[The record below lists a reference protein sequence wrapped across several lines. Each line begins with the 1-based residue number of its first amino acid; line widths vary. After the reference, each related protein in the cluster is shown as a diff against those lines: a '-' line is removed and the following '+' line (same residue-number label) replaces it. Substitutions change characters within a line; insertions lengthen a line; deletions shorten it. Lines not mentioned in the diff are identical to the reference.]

1 MLSLIMER
9 IRVVSD
15 SPGYIKVREISKELR
30 SFTKIIEDKYNQIDF
45 DFLFCFRALYS
56 TMGINSKVRFDKGD
70 NTLGMDLIMSLD
82 EFNPYKTNVAMQRL
96 IMGKHLFPFFAENI
110 KKYKSKLPNL
120 KSIAE
125 DLTEDM
131 RLFLIDNLWLPDDNG
146 NLKLSVIETVSYEK
160 AMALLGNPIR
170 KKFTNMENG
179 QKIQD
184 LLWEIDKE
192 TKILAQYKLIDKI
205 WILQKYKMKS
215 SKLMNS

>member
-1 MLSLIMER
+1 MER

-184 LLWEIDKE
+184 LLWEINKE

-205 WILQKYKMKS
+205 WILQKYKIE
-215 SKLMNS
+215 

>member
-170 KKFTNMENG
+170 KKFTNLENG

-205 WILQKYKMKS
+205 WILQKYKIE
-215 SKLMNS
+215 

>member
-192 TKILAQYKLIDKI
+192 TKILAQYKLIEKI
-205 WILQKYKMKS
+205 WILQKYKIE
-215 SKLMNS
+215 

>member
-56 TMGINSKVRFDKGD
+56 TMGINCKVRFDKGD

-205 WILQKYKMKS
+205 WILQKYKIE
-215 SKLMNS
+215 

>member
-205 WILQKYKMKS
+205 WILQKYKIT
-215 SKLMNS
+215 

>member
-205 WILQKYKMKS
+205 WILQKYKI
-215 SKLMNS
+215 NR

>member
-146 NLKLSVIETVSYEK
+146 NLKLSLIETVSYEK

-205 WILQKYKMKS
+205 WILQKYKIE
-215 SKLMNS
+215 

>member
-192 TKILAQYKLIDKI
+192 TKILAQYKLIDGSVK
-205 WILQKYKMKS
+205 
-215 SKLMNS
+215 

>member
-1 MLSLIMER
+1 MER
-9 IRVVSD
+9 IRVFSA

-205 WILQKYKMKS
+205 WILQKYKIE
-215 SKLMNS
+215 

>member
-1 MLSLIMER
+1 MER

-15 SPGYIKVREISKELR
+15 SPGYIKGREISKELR
-30 SFTKIIEDKYNQIDF
+30 SFTQIIEDKYNQIDF

-205 WILQKYKMKS
+205 WILQKYKIE
-215 SKLMNS
+215 

>member
-9 IRVVSD
+9 IRVVSE
-15 SPGYIKVREISKELR
+15 SQGYIKVREISKELR

-205 WILQKYKMKS
+205 WILQKYKIE
-215 SKLMNS
+215 

>member
-146 NLKLSVIETVSYEK
+146 NLKLSVIETVSYEEP
-160 AMALLGNPIR
+160 MALLGNPIR

-205 WILQKYKMKS
+205 WILQKYKIE
-215 SKLMNS
+215 

>member
-1 MLSLIMER
+1 MER

-125 DLTEDM
+125 DLTGDM

-205 WILQKYKMKS
+205 WILQKYKIE
-215 SKLMNS
+215 

>member
-160 AMALLGNPIR
+160 AIALLGNPIR

-205 WILQKYKMKS
+205 WILQKYKIE
-215 SKLMNS
+215 

>member
-1 MLSLIMER
+1 MER

-56 TMGINSKVRFDKGD
+56 TMRINSKVRFDKGD

-205 WILQKYKMKS
+205 WILQKYKIE
-215 SKLMNS
+215 

>member
-1 MLSLIMER
+1 MER

-170 KKFTNMENG
+170 KNFTNMENG

-205 WILQKYKMKS
+205 WILQKYKIE
-215 SKLMNS
+215 

>member
-70 NTLGMDLIMSLD
+70 NTLGMDLIMSLY
-82 EFNPYKTNVAMQRL
+82 EFNPYKTTVAMQRL

-205 WILQKYKMKS
+205 WILQKYKIE
-215 SKLMNS
+215 

>member
-205 WILQKYKMKS
+205 WILQKYKI
-215 SKLMNS
+215 NT

>member
-82 EFNPYKTNVAMQRL
+82 EFNPYKTNVAMQRP

-205 WILQKYKMKS
+205 WILQKYKIE
-215 SKLMNS
+215 

>member
-1 MLSLIMER
+1 MER

-192 TKILAQYKLIDKI
+192 TKILAQYKLIYKI
-205 WILQKYKMKS
+205 WILQKYKIE
-215 SKLMNS
+215 

>member
-192 TKILAQYKLIDKI
+192 TKILAQYKLINKI
-205 WILQKYKMKS
+205 WILQKYKIE
-215 SKLMNS
+215 

>member
-170 KKFTNMENG
+170 KKFNNMENG

-205 WILQKYKMKS
+205 WILQKYKIE
-215 SKLMNS
+215 

>member
-56 TMGINSKVRFDKGD
+56 TMRINSKVRFDKGD

-205 WILQKYKMKS
+205 WILQKYKIE
-215 SKLMNS
+215 

>member
-30 SFTKIIEDKYNQIDF
+30 SFTKIIEDIYYLIDF
-45 DFLFCFRALYS
+45 VFLFCFRALYS

-205 WILQKYKMKS
+205 WILQKYKIE
-215 SKLMNS
+215 

>member
-205 WILQKYKMKS
+205 WILQSIK
-215 SKLMNS
+215 

>member
-15 SPGYIKVREISKELR
+15 SPGYIKVREISKDLR

-205 WILQKYKMKS
+205 WILQKYKIE
-215 SKLMNS
+215 

>member
-96 IMGKHLFPFFAENI
+96 IMGKHLFPFLAENI

-205 WILQKYKMKS
+205 WILQKYKIE
-215 SKLMNS
+215 

>member
-125 DLTEDM
+125 DITEDM

-205 WILQKYKMKS
+205 WILQKYKIE
-215 SKLMNS
+215 

>member
-170 KKFTNMENG
+170 KKFTTMENG

-184 LLWEIDKE
+184 
-192 TKILAQYKLIDKI
+192 
-205 WILQKYKMKS
+205 
-215 SKLMNS
+215 

>member
-1 MLSLIMER
+1 MER

-192 TKILAQYKLIDKI
+192 
-205 WILQKYKMKS
+205 KY
-215 SKLMNS
+215 

>member
-1 MLSLIMER
+1 MER

-56 TMGINSKVRFDKGD
+56 TMGINSKVRFDKRD

-205 WILQKYKMKS
+205 WILQKYKIE
-215 SKLMNS
+215 

>member
-205 WILQKYKMKS
+205 WILQKYKIE
-215 SKLMNS
+215 

>member
-1 MLSLIMER
+1 MER

-15 SPGYIKVREISKELR
+15 STGYIKVREISKELR

-205 WILQKYKMKS
+205 WILQKYKIE
-215 SKLMNS
+215 

>member
-205 WILQKYKMKS
+205 
-215 SKLMNS
+215 

>member
-205 WILQKYKMKS
+205 WILQKYKIP
-215 SKLMNS
+215 

>member
-1 MLSLIMER
+1 MER

-205 WILQKYKMKS
+205 WILQKYKIE
-215 SKLMNS
+215 

>member
-1 MLSLIMER
+1 MER

-184 LLWEIDKE
+184 LLWEIDKD

-205 WILQKYKMKS
+205 WILQKYKIE
-215 SKLMNS
+215 